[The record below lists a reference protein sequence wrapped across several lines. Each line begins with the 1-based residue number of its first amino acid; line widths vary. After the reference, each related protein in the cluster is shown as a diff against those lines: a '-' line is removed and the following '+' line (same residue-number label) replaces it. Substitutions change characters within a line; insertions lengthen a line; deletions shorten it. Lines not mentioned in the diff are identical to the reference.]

1 MQKDLIHCIADLE
14 DVAGLLKNFFVGK
27 DEMIEMIIL
36 CAIAQEHMLI
46 VGPPGTAKSDL
57 VKRFSL
63 LCSGSPEGSEK
74 IPYFEYLLTQFT
86 EPNEIFGPVDVKS
99 FQEGQGYHRI
109 TRKMMPSAEIV
120 FLDEVFKANSAILNA
135 LLTIL
140 NERIFYNGG
149 IATDVSLLFAI
160 GATNEVPQESE
171 LHALYDRFL
180 IRLWTDHI
188 EEERFPELFQKG
200 WKLECDRIKEGY
212 QFVHK
217 PWTSTHKIR
226 RIYQELNHVNISN
239 IENHYR
245 EVVRRIRSEGIQL
258 SDRRVIKLLKLIAA
272 SALRHRRTMAE
283 TSDFW
288 ILRHVWNQPEQI
300 TILEQVLEPYI
311 DEDIIAHVHP
321 KRDEKIIQQD
331 IDNLQENMDTLKT
344 DIDFIDFLK
353 QAERFRK
360 EIQQSDLKDEKKA
373 MLDQIQQMIGQ
384 VYEKIDKGSKDA

>member
-1 MQKDLIHCIADLE
+1 MQQDLINCIADLE
-14 DVAGLLKNFFVGK
+14 EVSGLLKGYFVGK
-27 DEMIEMIIL
+27 DEMVEMIIL

-57 VKRFSL
+57 VKRFAL
-63 LCSGSPEGSEK
+63 LCSGIPEGSEN

-99 FQEGQGYHRI
+99 FQEGTGYHRM
-109 TRKMMPSAEIV
+109 TQKMMPNAEIV

-149 IATDVSLLFAI
+149 VATDVSLLFAI
-160 GATNEVPQESE
+160 GATNEVPKASE

-180 IRLWTDHI
+180 IRLWTDHV
-188 EEERFPELFQKG
+188 EEERFPELFKLG
-200 WKLECDRIKEGY
+200 WKLECERIKEGY
-212 QFVHK
+212 KFVHK
-217 PWTSTHKIR
+217 PWTTTANIR
-226 RIYQELNHVNISN
+226 RIYLELNNVDLSA

-245 EVVRRIRSEGIQL
+245 EVVRRIRSEGILL
-258 SDRRVIKLLKLIAA
+258 SDRRVIKLLKLISA
-272 SALRHRRTMAE
+272 SALRHRRTKAE

-288 ILRHVWNQPEQI
+288 ILRHIWNQPEQI

-311 DEDIIAHVHP
+311 DDDIMAHVHP
-321 KRDEKIIQQD
+321 KRDLKIIQQD
-331 IDNLQENMDTLKT
+331 VDNLQENMDTLKT
-344 DIDFIDFLK
+344 DIDYIDFLK

-360 EIQQSDLKDEKKA
+360 EIQQSELKDEKKA
-373 MLDQIQQMIGQ
+373 ILDQIQKMIAQ
-384 VYEKIDKGSKDA
+384 VYEKIDKGQSDA